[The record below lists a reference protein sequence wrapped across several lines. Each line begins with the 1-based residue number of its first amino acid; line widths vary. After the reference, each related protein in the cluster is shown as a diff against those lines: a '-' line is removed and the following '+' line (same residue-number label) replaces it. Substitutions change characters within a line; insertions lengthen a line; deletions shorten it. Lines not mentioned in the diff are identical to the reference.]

1 MPPGVRGRLAFCIID
16 YIGDEWFPDSDRGG
30 AVWGCTFEELGEMVD
45 SALSGVLFV
54 AEGVDEIA
62 EVATDAVTTIAGG
75 LWKLPSRTVGYSLG
89 TLSMSFGGSH
99 KRLIFWD
106 NQCRRREV
114 DLYVGGIM
122 CSAWGMTPSDS
133 TIFLG
138 SDFFKALLKKEQSD
152 NAKKAWPVL
161 AHECGHTI
169 QAEALGPFYLPL
181 VVPFTGWSYNLDYF
195 NWAESWADRLGEDR
209 ISFPEEWLLE

>member
-1 MPPGVRGRLAFCIID
+1 
-16 YIGDEWFPDSDRGG
+16 
-30 AVWGCTFEELGEMVD
+30 
-45 SALSGVLFV
+45 
-54 AEGVDEIA
+54 
-62 EVATDAVTTIAGG
+62 
-75 LWKLPSRTVGYSLG
+75 
-89 TLSMSFGGSH
+89 
-99 KRLIFWD
+99 
-106 NQCRRREV
+106 
-114 DLYVGGIM
+114 M

-138 SDFFKALLKKEQSD
+138 SDFFKALLKEEQSD
-152 NAKKAWPVL
+152 NAKKVWPVL